1 MIKLTSAVIAS
12 LLALSSAAFAQ
23 TYPDRPVTIV
33 VGFGPGGPDT
43 NARLLAAQLSEQ
55 TGGTFVVE
63 NKPGAGSLIGTE
75 TVVRAEPDGYT
86 LLMTSAALATLPALQ
101 KSLPFDPLTDLIPI
115 SLIARTEASF
125 IVASPTLPVTSLEE
139 LLTYSKD
146 HTVAYA
152 SSGIGASSHLRM
164 AVFAAA
170 NELPLTHIPFKS
182 TGESMASVINGETQL
197 LFVTSSQAVPY
208 ITEGK
213 VNALAYDNEARAEFL
228 PDVPTIIE
236 AGAKPTNMDSGWN
249 GLLAPA
255 GTPPEV
261 VAWLEREVQIAIQ
274 DPEVQATLIGL
285 GLEPV
290 GSSGAEFAEALKVSV
305 AGMAAAVEAAGI
317 EAQ

>member
-139 LLTYSKD
+139 LLAYSKD

-170 NELPLTHIPFKS
+170 NDLPLTHIPFKS

-213 VNALAYDNEARAEFL
+213 VNALAYDNETRAEFL

-236 AGAKPTNMDSGWN
+236 AGAKPTNMNSGWN

>member
-1 MIKLTSAVIAS
+1 MRKLTVTLFACLAALAS
-12 LLALSSAAFAQ
+12 PSFAQ
-23 TYPDRPVTIV
+23 GYPDRPVTIV

-43 NARLLAAQLSEQ
+43 NARLLANKLAEQ
-55 TGGTFVVE
+55 SGGSFVVE

-86 LLMTSAALATLPALQ
+86 LLMTSAALATLPALHKQ
-101 KSLPFDPLTDLIPI
+101 LSFDPLADLIPI

-125 IVASPTLPVTSLEE
+125 IVGSPSLPVKTLAE
-139 LLTYSKD
+139 LLSYAKD
-146 HTVAYA
+146 HKVSYA

-170 NELPLTHIPFKS
+170 NNLPLTHIPFKS
-182 TGESMASVINGETQL
+182 TGESMASVMNGETQL
-197 LFVTSSQAVPY
+197 LFVTASQAVPF
-208 ITEGK
+208 IKEGK
-213 VNALAYDNEARAEFL
+213 VNGLAYDNATRATFL

-236 AGAKPTNMDSGWN
+236 AGAQPTNLDSGWN

-261 VAWLEREVQIAIQ
+261 IAWLEREVQAALQ
-274 DPEVQATLIGL
+274 DPEVRATLVGL

-290 GSSGAEFAEALKVSV
+290 GSTGAEFAATLKST
-305 AGMAAAVEAAGI
+305 ATSMAAAVTAAGI

>member
-1 MIKLTSAVIAS
+1 MVPP
-12 LLALSSAAFAQ
+12 SSA
-23 TYPDRPVTIV
+23 
-33 VGFGPGGPDT
+33 
-43 NARLLAAQLSEQ
+43 
-55 TGGTFVVE
+55 
-63 NKPGAGSLIGTE
+63 
-75 TVVRAEPDGYT
+75 
-86 LLMTSAALATLPALQ
+86 
-101 KSLPFDPLTDLIPI
+101 
-115 SLIARTEASF
+115 
-125 IVASPTLPVTSLEE
+125 
-139 LLTYSKD
+139 
-146 HTVAYA
+146 
-152 SSGIGASSHLRM
+152 
-164 AVFAAA
+164 
-170 NELPLTHIPFKS
+170 
-182 TGESMASVINGETQL
+182 
-197 LFVTSSQAVPY
+197 SSQAVPY

-213 VNALAYDNEARAEFL
+213 VNALAYDNETRAEFL

>member
-1 MIKLTSAVIAS
+1 MLKFTVTVVAS
-12 LLALSSAAFAQ
+12 LLALSGPTFAQ
-23 TYPDRPVTIV
+23 TYPARPVTIV

-43 NARLLAAQLSEQ
+43 SARLLAAQLSEQ

-101 KSLPFDPLTDLIPI
+101 KSLSFDPLTALIPV

-125 IVASPTLPVTSLEE
+125 IVASPTLPVKTLEE
-139 LLTYSKD
+139 LLAYTKD
-146 HTVAYA
+146 HPVAYA

-170 NELPLTHIPFKS
+170 NELQLKHIPFKS
-182 TGESMASVINGETQL
+182 TGESMASVMNGETQL
-197 LFVTSSQAVPY
+197 LFVTSSQALPY

-213 VNALAYDNEARAEFL
+213 VNALAYDNDTRANFL

-236 AGAKPTNMDSGWN
+236 AGALPTNLDAGWN

-261 VAWLEREVQIAIQ
+261 IAWLESQVQIAIK
-274 DPEVQATLIGL
+274 DPEVQQTLIGL

-290 GSSGAEFAEALKVSV
+290 GSTGAEFGEALKTTV
-305 AGMAAAVEAAGI
+305 ASMAAAVKAAGI